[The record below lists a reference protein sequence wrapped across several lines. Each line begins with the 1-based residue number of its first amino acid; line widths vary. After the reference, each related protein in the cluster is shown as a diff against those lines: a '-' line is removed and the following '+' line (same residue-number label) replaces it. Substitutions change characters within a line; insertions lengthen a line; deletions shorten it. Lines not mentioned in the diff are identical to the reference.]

1 LREAAGSAGCA
12 RSHFGAVAW
21 NLYHGRDKPPGRELY
36 TWRSRLLRA
45 TERSATHVQVNRP
58 LLNEFAGV
66 IDALDWQ
73 VALLQEAPP
82 RWLEALALR
91 SQASAALGLTSR
103 NWLAPA
109 RRAMASR
116 NPDLIASN
124 DGGSNMVLVRSPG
137 AIAAVERVT
146 LARRPE
152 RRAMLMSRVRLP
164 GGEPLAVAS
173 MHLSVPETGQSAGEL
188 MRAAER
194 AVQFAGDLPLLLGGD
209 LNLRQAEVPE
219 AFEEVRERFG
229 LTGPTAPRAI
239 DHLLVRGLDAV
250 SAPVALAAA
259 RRELSEPG
267 GLALRLSD
275 HAPVTASFR
284 MR

>member
-1 LREAAGSAGCA
+1 MREAAGSAGCA
-12 RSHFGAVAW
+12 RSHVSAVAW
-21 NLYHGRDKPPGRELY
+21 NLYHGRDKPPGREPY
-36 TWRSRLLRA
+36 TWRSRLLRV

-58 LLNEFAGV
+58 LLNEFAAF
-66 IDALDWQ
+66 IDSLDWQ

-103 NWLAPA
+103 NWLPAA
-109 RRAMASR
+109 RRALARR

-137 AIAAVERVT
+137 AIEAVERVT
-146 LARRPE
+146 LARKPE
-152 RRAMLMSRVRLP
+152 RRAMLMTRVRLP

-188 MRAAER
+188 VKAAER
-194 AVQFAGDLPLLLGGD
+194 AVRFAGDLPLLLGGD
-209 LNLRQAEVPE
+209 LNLREAEVPG
-219 AFEEVRERFG
+219 AFEEVRQRFG
-229 LTGPTAPRAI
+229 LAGPTAPRAI
-239 DHLLVRGLDAV
+239 DHLLVRGLDVV

-259 RRELSEPG
+259 KRELREPG

>member
-1 LREAAGSAGCA
+1 MS
-12 RSHFGAVAW
+12 AVAW

-36 TWRSRLLRA
+36 TWRSRLLRV

-58 LLNEFAGV
+58 LLDEFAGY
-66 IDALDWQ
+66 IDSLDWQ

-82 RWLEALALR
+82 RWLEALAR
-91 SQASAALGLTSR
+91 GSRASAALGLTSR
-103 NWLAPA
+103 NWLPAA
-109 RRAMASR
+109 RRALARR

-124 DGGSNMVLVRSPG
+124 DGGSNMVLVRWPG
-137 AIAAVERVT
+137 AIESVERVT
-146 LARRPE
+146 LARKPE
-152 RRAMLMSRVRLP
+152 RRAMLMTHVRLP

-188 MRAAER
+188 VRAAEL
-194 AVQFAGDLPLLLGGD
+194 AVRFAGDLPLLLGGD

-219 AFEEVRERFG
+219 AFEEVRRRFD
-229 LTGPTAPRAI
+229 LSGPTAPRAI
-239 DHLLVRGLDAV
+239 DHLLVRGLDVV

-259 RRELSEPG
+259 KRELREPG